1 MNLLQCQKITTGIA
15 LLISELPNQTCIIL
29 VAQYSTLQDLMPGM
43 LCISLNGIRVMILA
57 TYCGRLMNSRCP
69 NC

>member
-1 MNLLQCQKITTGIA
+1 MNLLQCQKATTA

-43 LCISLNGIRVMILA
+43 LYIIEWHPCNDTCNLLR
-57 TYCGRLMNSRCP
+57 
-69 NC
+69 